1 MKTMVFNGKRLNSF
15 ARENWIDQTDCS
27 SEEDEDRS
35 ANSQRPRQAEDRI
48 GNQGDLIIIGTRLPL
63 QITLYV
69 HALCVRSPIYYY
81 SKLVENQLL
90 LLKI

>member
-1 MKTMVFNGKRLNSF
+1 MVYNGKRLKSF
-15 ARENWIDQTDCS
+15 ARGNCFDLTDDCS

-35 ANSQRPRQAEDRI
+35 ANPQRPRQAEDRI

-69 HALCVRSPIYYY
+69 RASCVRSPIYYY